1 MSVIWSVMCAY
12 DGWMGMFHASRW
24 KVINPIKQAF
34 YKFEAA
40 VKGTV
45 IMQLQFVLKN
55 DQALTH
61 YVGQGIRRSHYGKL
75 GDAPDRI
82 IKPLHIMF
90 M

>member
-1 MSVIWSVMCAY
+1 MHMM
-12 DGWMGMFHASRW
+12 DGWMDGH
-24 KVINPIKQAF
+24 VPINPIKQAF

-61 YVGQGIRRSHYGKL
+61 YVGQGVTQAH
-75 GDAPDRI
+75 
-82 IKPLHIMF
+82 
-90 M
+90 

>member
-1 MSVIWSVMCAY
+1 MSDILSVMCAY
-12 DGWMGMFHASRW
+12 DGWMGMFHASTG

-45 IMQLQFVLKN
+45 IMRLQFVLKN

-61 YVGQGIRRSHYGKL
+61 YVGQGVRRAH
-75 GDAPDRI
+75 
-82 IKPLHIMF
+82 
-90 M
+90 

>member
-1 MSVIWSVMCAY
+1 MM
-12 DGWMGMFHASRW
+12 DGWMDGH
-24 KVINPIKQAF
+24 VPINPIKQAF

-61 YVGQGIRRSHYGKL
+61 YVGQGVTQAH
-75 GDAPDRI
+75 
-82 IKPLHIMF
+82 
-90 M
+90 